1 MRSLLCMAEHPP
13 VGIKELDAES
23 LKALAHP
30 LRVRLL
36 AALRLEGPATASAL
50 GRRFQETSGA
60 TSYHLRQLARHGFV
74 EEEMGR
80 GTARE
85 RWWRAAHRGTRWSTS
100 PWREDPATA
109 EASAFLQHSQF
120 AYEQRSVQRW
130 YADQDSWPAA
140 WVDVAASTDLDL
152 RLRPEQLRAMADE
165 VQAVLERYR
174 EQEEPEGERIAVF
187 FRAFP
192 QREPLL

>member
-1 MRSLLCMAEHPP
+1 MAEHMPSG
-13 VGIKELDAES
+13 VKELDAAS

-30 LRVRLL
+30 LRVQLL

-50 GRRFQETSGA
+50 GRRLGETSGA

-74 EEEMGR
+74 EEELGR

-85 RWWRAAHRGTRWSTS
+85 RWWRASHRATRWRNS
-100 PWREDPATA
+100 PWRDDPATA
-109 EASAFLQHSQF
+109 EASAFLQRTQF
-120 AYEQRSVQRW
+120 AREQRAVERW
-130 YADQDSWPAA
+130 YAEQDSWPAA
-140 WVDVAASTDLDL
+140 WLDAAHSTDLDL
-152 RLRPEQLRAMADE
+152 RLDVEQLRRMSDE
-165 VQAVLERYR
+165 LQALLQRYVG
-174 EQEEPEGERIAVF
+174 EEDPNGERVAVF

>member
-1 MRSLLCMAEHPP
+1 MEKPSTT
-13 VGIKELDAES
+13 GTKELDAAS

-36 AALRLEGPATASAL
+36 GTLRLEGPATASAL
-50 GRRFQETSGA
+50 GRRFGETSGA

-74 EEEMGR
+74 EEEVGR

-85 RWWRAAHRGTRWSTS
+85 RWWRASHRATRWRTS
-100 PWREDPATA
+100 PWRDDPATA
-109 EASAFLQHSQF
+109 EASAFLQQHQF
-120 AYEQRSVQRW
+120 ALEQRSVQRW
-130 YADQDSWPAA
+130 YAEQASWPAT
-140 WVDVAASTDLDL
+140 WVDAAASTDLHL

-174 EQEEPEGERIAVF
+174 DAEDPDGDRVATF

-192 QREPLL
+192 EREPLL